1 MVAKRIYIT
10 LPDDLY
16 VRVMKHNKKHPE
28 KPISFSGACKKA
40 IEEVLE
46 TYEED

>member
-10 LPDDLY
+10 LPADLY
-16 VRVMKHNKKHPE
+16 ARVMRHNQKHPE

-40 IEEVLE
+40 IEELLE
-46 TYEED
+46 TYEEE